1 MRAVAPDTTPP
12 TVGPA
17 RIPAYTDAV
26 IGPAFVLAV
35 LCGIFTT
42 ALYAL
47 IRGSIGARLPL
58 VILAAILGAWAGD
71 SLGERLGIDLIRLGD
86 FRVLAAFVGAWLGI
100 GIVSV
105 VAALGPQGR
114 RV

>member
-1 MRAVAPDTTPP
+1 M
-12 TVGPA
+12 
-17 RIPAYTDAV
+17 

-35 LCGIFTT
+35 LFGILST
-42 ALYAL
+42 AVYAL

-58 VILAAILGAWAGD
+58 VVLAAILGAWAGD
-71 SLGERLGIDLIRLGD
+71 SLGERLGIDLVRLGD
-86 FRVLAAFVGAWLGI
+86 FRVLAAVIGAWLGI

-114 RV
+114 RA